1 MPAFDSLNY
10 LILKTQIANE
20 LISRVKPHQWIINKR
35 LTIEQALNE
44 NLSLKLASLLLY
56 DSALVNRAEYY
67 DRRMLPDSL
76 IASGAEK
83 GSSTQNASLLPQ
95 SPNQYL
101 VIVFLLI
108 LLTERVVSYARKQ

>member
-1 MPAFDSLNY
+1 M
-10 LILKTQIANE
+10 
-20 LISRVKPHQWIINKR
+20 
-35 LTIEQALNE
+35 
-44 NLSLKLASLLLY
+44 LS
-56 DSALVNRAEYY
+56 
-67 DRRMLPDSL
+67 DSL

-83 GSSTQNASLLPQ
+83 GSSIQNASLLPQ